1 MEPTK
6 LTALTSLLFKIAS
19 TASLSPLMTLK
30 TPSGKPA
37 SFKSSAN
44 FIEQEGS
51 FSEGLST
58 NVFPQAIAIGNIH
71 MGTIAGKLKGVIPAT
86 TPRGWRIDQLST
98 LVPTFSE
105 NSPFNKCG
113 IPQANSTTS
122 NPRVSDPLASSK
134 TFPCS
139 ATIIFVNSSEFFSIN
154 SLNLNITLAL
164 CKEGFIDQSP
174 KAFFAIS
181 TALSKSDFEANI
193 TSACCSPVAG
203 LKTLPFFFDEPGIIF
218 PSTKCSIIFMNMIF

>member
-71 MGTIAGKLKGVIPAT
+71 MGTIAGKLNGVIPAT

-105 NSPFNKCG
+105 NSPFNK
-113 IPQANSTTS
+113 
-122 NPRVSDPLASSK
+122 
-134 TFPCS
+134 
-139 ATIIFVNSSEFFSIN
+139 
-154 SLNLNITLAL
+154 
-164 CKEGFIDQSP
+164 
-174 KAFFAIS
+174 
-181 TALSKSDFEANI
+181 
-193 TSACCSPVAG
+193 
-203 LKTLPFFFDEPGIIF
+203 
-218 PSTKCSIIFMNMIF
+218 